1 MKSLKLNRAY
11 YPGGISSVRLLGT
24 DQQLYFDRNVDAL
37 TIKLP
42 DNLPEQVTYSFKIFR
57 ALIILK

>member
-1 MKSLKLNRAY
+1 MKSLKLNGTH

-24 DQQLYFDRNVDAL
+24 DQQLYFERNAYAL

-42 DNLPEQVTYSFKIFR
+42 DNLPEQVAYSFKIFPV
-57 ALIILK
+57 